1 MTPFRFDPYDA
12 RFFADPA
19 PAFARLRDEFPCYR
33 HPDRGFWVLSR
44 FEDVW
49 QALREPEVFCSGRG
63 ITLLDEQNAAA
74 PPMMLAMDPPRHGV
88 LRTKVNRAF
97 TPRRTASLEAG
108 IRARTDALLDR
119 LAARGEGDLV
129 ADFAVPLPTAV
140 FAELLGVPESQR
152 EQFRHWADAT
162 CAMSPE
168 PAAMAAG
175 RRAMEELAALF
186 SELAALRRRR
196 PAGDLISDLVAA
208 TEARASDTRA
218 ETRADIGA
226 GAGDASGPLT
236 QEELIGFCLL
246 LLAAGLE
253 TTASLIAT
261 GALRLAQHPDQRAWL
276 AAHPEAIPGAVEEM
290 VRFDSPI
297 PGNAR
302 TLTRDVE
309 RHGETMRAGEK
320 VLLLFAAANRDPRVF
335 PDGDRFD
342 VRRAIERHVAFGHG
356 IHFCLGASLAR
367 LEARVAFEALLR
379 RFPDHALATRCEWTQ
394 LVPTRAPVSLPM
406 RIRPNDT
413 SRSPGHRIA

>member
-1 MTPFRFDPYDA
+1 MTTFDFDPYDR

-19 PAFARLRDEFPCYR
+19 PAFARLREDFPAYR
-33 HPDRGFWVLSR
+33 NPDRGFWVLSR

-49 QALREPEVFCSGRG
+49 QALREPETFCSGRG
-63 ITLLDEQNAAA
+63 ITLLDEQNEAV

-88 LRTKVNRAF
+88 LRTKVGRAF
-97 TPRRTASLEAG
+97 TPRRIAALEAG
-108 IRARTDALLDR
+108 IRSRTEALLDV
-119 LAARGEGDLV
+119 LGERGEGDLV
-129 ADFAVPLPTAV
+129 RDFAAPLPTGV
-140 FAELLGVPESQR
+140 FAELLGVPESEHER
-152 EQFRHWADAT
+152 FRHWADTT

-175 RRAMEELAALF
+175 RHAMAELAALF
-186 SELAALRRRR
+186 TDLAERRRR
-196 PAGDLISDLVAA
+196 APTDDLISALVAA
-208 TEARASDTRA
+208 T
-218 ETRADIGA
+218 GP
-226 GAGDASGPLT
+226 SGPEESADARGPLSH
-236 QEELIGFCLL
+236 EELIGFCLL

-276 AAHPEAIPGAVEEM
+276 AAHPESIPRAVEEM

-309 RHGETMRAGEK
+309 RHGEKLRAGDK
-320 VLLLFAAANRDPRVF
+320 VLLLFAAANRDPREF

-342 VRRAIERHVAFGHG
+342 VRREIDRHVAFGHG

-367 LEARVAFEALLR
+367 LETRLAFEALLR
-379 RFPDHALATRCEWTQ
+379 RFPDHALATRCDWTQ
-394 LVPTRAPVSLPM
+394 LVPTRSPVSLP
-406 RIRPNDT
+406 IRV
-413 SRSPGHRIA
+413 R